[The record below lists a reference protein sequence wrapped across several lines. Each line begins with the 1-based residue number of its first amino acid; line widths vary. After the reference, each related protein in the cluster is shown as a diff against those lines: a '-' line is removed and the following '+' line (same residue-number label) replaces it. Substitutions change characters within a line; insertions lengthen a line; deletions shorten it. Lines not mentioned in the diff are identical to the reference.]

1 MGGNNV
7 NAKSSQKVSGFECN
21 VQGAVSW
28 MSTIHDIGKNHRH
41 FAGPVAFENGSLF
54 LFTFGAV
61 GFKYICPHI
70 GIMQ

>member
-1 MGGNNV
+1 MGGSNV

-41 FAGPVAFENGSLF
+41 FASPVPLKMGLYFCSHLV
-54 LFTFGAV
+54 L
-61 GFKYICPHI
+61 
-70 GIMQ
+70 